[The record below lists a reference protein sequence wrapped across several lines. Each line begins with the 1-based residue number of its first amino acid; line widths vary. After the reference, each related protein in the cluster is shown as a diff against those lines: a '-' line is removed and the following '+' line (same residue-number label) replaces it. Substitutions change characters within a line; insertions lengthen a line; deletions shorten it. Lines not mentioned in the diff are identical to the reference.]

1 MVKYTSPAVADFD
14 APSVEDVAFGRR
26 YVMTQGTFPIARNDP
41 KSWRTAAGGLIL
53 AATIVGVAIVVGGA
67 TARILNPVGAL
78 LWLVS
83 GVLLALSLPSV
94 ERRALGFGVALAS
107 GVILGALVRPG
118 SLVEAV
124 VGFAI
129 AGAVVVFAAGD
140 RSGGWALLAPA
151 IYLPVHLLIGV
162 GRAIVRG
169 GGVRTDPPPTAAIVP
184 LAMLLAAAVAGALV
198 ASTMRRNR

>member
-1 MVKYTSPAVADFD
+1 MI
-14 APSVEDVAFGRR
+14 
-26 YVMTQGTFPIARNDP
+26 QGTFPITRNDP
-41 KSWRTAAGGLIL
+41 RSWRTAAVGLIL

-67 TARILNPVGAL
+67 PARILNPIGAL
-78 LWLVS
+78 LWLAS

-94 ERRALGFGVALAS
+94 ERRALGFIVAIAS
-107 GVILGALVRPG
+107 GVVLGALVRPG
-118 SLVEAV
+118 SLIEAV

-129 AGAVVVFAAGD
+129 AGAVVVLVAGD

-184 LAMLLAAAVAGALV
+184 LAMLLAAAVAGTLV
-198 ASTMRRNR
+198 ASAIRRQR

>member
-1 MVKYTSPAVADFD
+1 MVEYTSPDVADFD
-14 APSVEDVAFGRR
+14 ALMVEDVAFGRR
-26 YVMTQGTFPIARNDP
+26 CAMIQGTFPIARNDP
-41 KSWRTAAGGLIL
+41 RSWRTAAAGLIL
-53 AATIVGVAIVVGGA
+53 AATIVGIAIVVGGA
-67 TARILNPVGAL
+67 TARILNPIGAL

-83 GVLLALSLPSV
+83 GVLLALSLPRV
-94 ERRALGFGVALAS
+94 ERRTLGFVVALAS
-107 GVILGALVRPG
+107 GIILGALVRPA
-118 SLVEAV
+118 SLIEAV

-129 AGAVVVFAAGD
+129 AGAAVVIVAGD

-184 LAMLLAAAVAGALV
+184 LAMLLAAGMAGALV
-198 ASTMRRNR
+198 ASAMRRNR

>member
-1 MVKYTSPAVADFD
+1 MI
-14 APSVEDVAFGRR
+14 
-26 YVMTQGTFPIARNDP
+26 QGTFPITRNDP
-41 KSWRTAAGGLIL
+41 RSWRTAAAGLIL

-67 TARILNPVGAL
+67 TARILNPIGAL
-78 LWLVS
+78 LWLAS

-94 ERRALGFGVALAS
+94 ERRTLGFVVAIAS

-184 LAMLLAAAVAGALV
+184 LAMLLAAAVAGTLV
-198 ASTMRRNR
+198 ATAMRRNP

>member
-1 MVKYTSPAVADFD
+1 
-14 APSVEDVAFGRR
+14 
-26 YVMTQGTFPIARNDP
+26 MTQGTFPITRNDP
-41 KSWRTAAGGLIL
+41 RSWRTAAVGLIL

-67 TARILNPVGAL
+67 PARILNPIGAL
-78 LWLVS
+78 LWLAS

-94 ERRALGFGVALAS
+94 ERRALGFIVAIAS
-107 GVILGALVRPG
+107 GVVLGALVRPG
-118 SLVEAV
+118 SLIEAV

-129 AGAVVVFAAGD
+129 AGAVVVLVAGD

-184 LAMLLAAAVAGALV
+184 LAMLLAAAVAGTLV
-198 ASTMRRNR
+198 ASAIRRQR